1 MYALNDN
8 VTFFDSFGVE
18 HIPKETK
25 IFIGNKNIQTNIFR
39 MQAYDSVICGYVSIG
54 FIDFMLKGTSLTDFT
69 NFFSSNDLKKNDD
82 IILNY
87 FKNYLKF

>member
-1 MYALNDN
+1 MYTLNDS
-8 VTFFDSFGVE
+8 VTFFDSFGVQ

-39 MQAYDSVICGYVSIG
+39 MQAYDSVICGYFCIG

-69 NFFSSNDLKKNDD
+69 NFFSSNDFKKNDD

>member
-39 MQAYDSVICGYVSIG
+39 MQGYDSVICGYFCIG

-69 NFFSSNDLKKNDD
+69 TFFSSNDLKKNDD

>member
-18 HIPKETK
+18 HILKETK

-39 MQAYDSVICGYVSIG
+39 MQAYDSVICGYFCIG

-69 NFFSSNDLKKNDD
+69 NFFSSTDFKKNDD

-87 FKNYLKF
+87 FKNYLKI

>member
-39 MQAYDSVICGYVSIG
+39 MQAYDSVICGYFCIG

>member
-39 MQAYDSVICGYVSIG
+39 MQAYDSVICGYFCIG

-69 NFFSSNDLKKNDD
+69 TFFSSNDLKKNDD

>member
-1 MYALNDN
+1 MYTLNDN

-39 MQAYDSVICGYVSIG
+39 MQAYDSVICGYFCIG

>member
-18 HIPKETK
+18 HILKETK

-39 MQAYDSVICGYVSIG
+39 MQGYDSVICGYFCIG

>member
-18 HIPKETK
+18 HILKETK

-39 MQAYDSVICGYVSIG
+39 MQAYDSVICGYFCIG

>member
-8 VTFFDSFGVE
+8 VTFFDSFGVG

-25 IFIGNKNIQTNIFR
+25 IFTGNKNIQKKIFR
-39 MQAYDSVICGYVSIG
+39 MQAYDSVICGYFCIG

-69 NFFSSNDLKKNDD
+69 NFFSSNDFKKNDD

-87 FKNYLKF
+87 FKNYLKI

>member
-25 IFIGNKNIQTNIFR
+25 IFTGNKNIQKKIFR
-39 MQAYDSVICGYVSIG
+39 MQAYDSVICGYFCIG

>member
-1 MYALNDN
+1 MYTLNDN

-39 MQAYDSVICGYVSIG
+39 MQAYDSVICGYVCIG

-69 NFFSSNDLKKNDD
+69 TFFSSNDLKKNDD

>member
-1 MYALNDN
+1 MYTLNDN

-39 MQAYDSVICGYVSIG
+39 MQGYDSVICGYFCIG

-69 NFFSSNDLKKNDD
+69 TFFSSNDLKKNDD

-87 FKNYLKF
+87 FKNYLKS

>member
-25 IFIGNKNIQTNIFR
+25 IFTGNKNIQKKIFR
-39 MQAYDSVICGYVSIG
+39 MQAYDSVICGYFCIG

-69 NFFSSNDLKKNDD
+69 NFFSSNDFKKNDD

-87 FKNYLKF
+87 FKNYLKI

>member
-1 MYALNDN
+1 
-8 VTFFDSFGVE
+8 
-18 HIPKETK
+18 
-25 IFIGNKNIQTNIFR
+25 
-39 MQAYDSVICGYVSIG
+39 MQAYGLVICGYFCIG